1 MMTYSKEYLRQ
12 AGVHNWFQ
20 YNFRL
25 QFSLGSSSSSRFV
38 ALIITNYLMVIPNE
52 EEWLVRRF
60 WNGYWFK
67 ALFGSDSITW

>member
-38 ALIITNYLMVIPNE
+38 AQIIANYFMVIPNE
-52 EEWLVRRF
+52 VERLVLRF
-60 WNGYWFK
+60 WCSYWFK
-67 ALFGSDSITW
+67 ALFGSDSIT